1 MPNLSTDTATA
12 TATDKPAFVHPQAD
26 VSKAEYSGLSSYIN
40 SGRKLAAPIG
50 NTKYGKRADAT
61 FTPRMRGCIA
71 AIRKAYGSDQFTL
84 RGFDNAQIAI
94 FINSGVF
101 CNLRNAVTLDGYIY
115 DADKPASVKLSS
127 RYAPDAAKPAKPAK
141 PVNVDTSPAS

>member
-1 MPNLSTDTATA
+1 MPKKPADTA

-26 VSKAEYSGLSSYIN
+26 VSKAEYTGLSSYIN
-40 SGRKLAAPIG
+40 SGRTLAAPIG

-71 AIRKAYGSDQFTL
+71 AIRKAYGADQFTI

-101 CNLRNAVTLDGYIY
+101 CNLRNAVTIDGYIF
-115 DADKPASVKLSS
+115 DGDKPASVKLSS
-127 RYAPDAAKPAKPAK
+127 RYTPDAIKPAKPAK
-141 PVNVDTSPAS
+141 PVSVDTSSAPE

>member
-1 MPNLSTDTATA
+1 MPKKSAETPITSTE
-12 TATDKPAFVHPQAD
+12 KPVFVHPQAD

-71 AIRKAYGSDQFTL
+71 AMRKAYGADQFTI
-84 RGFDNAQIAI
+84 RGFDNAQLAI
-94 FINSGVF
+94 FLNSGVLV
-101 CNLRNAVTLDGYIY
+101 NLRNAVTIDGYIY
-115 DADKPASVKLSS
+115 DSEKPASVKLSS
-127 RYAPDAAKPAKPAK
+127 RYAPDATKPVKPAKPD
-141 PVNVDTSPAS
+141 NVDTPSAPE